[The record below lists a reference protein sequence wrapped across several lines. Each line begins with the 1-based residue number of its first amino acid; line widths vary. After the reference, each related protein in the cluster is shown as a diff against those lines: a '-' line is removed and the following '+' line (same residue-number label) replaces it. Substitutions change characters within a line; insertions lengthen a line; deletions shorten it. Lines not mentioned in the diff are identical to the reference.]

1 MLRAFVFPV
10 PRPTDSGERF
20 RANPAGGAGMRN
32 RTITLPHSCL
42 TPVERSDVTLSG
54 MADAY
59 SSHNFNQPP
68 SDRNRFRAFDT
79 HDDKFRPNLAKLTT
93 ANSSDP
99 PPIWR
104 MIGA

>member
-1 MLRAFVFPV
+1 
-10 PRPTDSGERF
+10 
-20 RANPAGGAGMRN
+20 
-32 RTITLPHSCL
+32 
-42 TPVERSDVTLSG
+42 